1 MTNQATTKYNL
12 SKDTQSKVWT
22 EFFDS
27 NRQDHQLLAI
37 TVVFKPV
44 DRINTKGRWE
54 TEYAVGVLG
63 KFRRAIE
70 PNPGN
75 QDRALPFPDFY
86 FFERFESSGLRTAG
100 RRSPFHIHSLLPIRK
115 SQLHRIWSH
124 DNNDLTDRLLK
135 DIKSLGTVQ
144 DILVE
149 PVAEGRTIEW
159 VRYITKQKQI

>member
-1 MTNQATTKYNL
+1 MNNLNTNL
-12 SKDTQSKVWT
+12 ISRSKDIQTQQWT

-27 NRQDHQLLAI
+27 KRQDHQLLSI
-37 TVVFKPV
+37 TVVFKPI
-44 DRINTKGRWE
+44 DRNNSRERWE
-54 TEYAVGVLG
+54 TEYAAGVLG

-70 PNPGN
+70 PNPDN
-75 QDRALPFPDFY
+75 QERALPFPDFY
-86 FFERFESSGLRTAG
+86 FFERFESTGLRTAG

-144 DILVE
+144 DILVV